1 MLEQDGHHILT
12 TSAYLLSVLYTTSLK
27 VASNS
32 GGIAYILYRHYYYE
46 IWPAACLEPAGAC
59 DNSIT
64 RQYMY

>member
-12 TSAYLLSVLYTTSLK
+12 MSAYLLSVLYTTSLN

-46 IWPAACLEPAGAC
+46 I
-59 DNSIT
+59 
-64 RQYMY
+64 